1 MKMIKSMPLEG
12 TYFKEHTLDR
22 GNAPEK
28 TELCVVNVFD
38 EFEYQDVIG
47 FGGAFTEAAAYNYS
61 LLTDAQKKQFM
72 EAYFDREKGI
82 AYNFGRCHIG
92 SCDFSLNIYSNVEEG
107 DDNLENFS
115 IERDRKYIIP
125 FIKDALKYTGEDLML
140 FASPWSPPAF
150 MKTNNSEVLGG
161 SLKKEYRRL
170 WARCYAKFIK
180 AYAAEGITI
189 SAITVQNEPIAVQTW
204 ESCYYSAED
213 ERDFIEE
220 ALAPV
225 LDEEGLGDIK
235 LLIWDHNKER
245 TYDRAKQTFTS
256 AAVEKRVW
264 GIAHHWY
271 SGDHF
276 DTMRLVHEK
285 FNKPMISSEI
295 CGVMGPMETAVD
307 LAEKYAREI
316 CGDFANFTGG
326 FCDWNLLLDENGGP
340 YHNRT
345 WNEPAEGPSYE
356 DKSIGC
362 FAPIIY
368 DKTKGEL
375 ILTPIYYYV
384 GHFSKF
390 VSRGAKR
397 IATSKY
403 CEELQVCGFKN
414 PNGELVLVVANIG
427 KENLPVVV
435 RHNSICTKTDLEAHT
450 IATFI
455 L

>member
-1 MKMIKSMPLEG
+1 MP
-12 TYFKEHTLDR
+12 K
-22 GNAPEK
+22 
-28 TELCVVNVFD
+28 
-38 EFEYQDVIG
+38 
-47 FGGAFTEAAAYNYS
+47 
-61 LLTDAQKKQFM
+61 
-72 EAYFDREKGI
+72 
-82 AYNFGRCHIG
+82 
-92 SCDFSLNIYSNVEEG
+92 
-107 DDNLENFS
+107 
-115 IERDRKYIIP
+115 
-125 FIKDALKYTGEDLML
+125 
-140 FASPWSPPAF
+140 
-150 MKTNNSEVLGG
+150 
-161 SLKKEYRRL
+161 
-170 WARCYAKFIK
+170 
-180 AYAAEGITI
+180 
-189 SAITVQNEPIAVQTW
+189 
-204 ESCYYSAED
+204 D

-390 VSRGAKR
+390 VNRSAKR

-435 RHNSICTKTDLEAHT
+435 RHNGVCTKTDLEAHT